1 MSPVTRHTSPSSHW
15 VYLGEPVHV
24 VDHGGPE
31 DGPLLV
37 CVHGLGGSSVNWAAL
52 APLLTPTARVVAL
65 DLPGFG
71 LTRTGAQSVSVQA
84 NQRTLHRFLTEVVQG
99 PAILMGNSM
108 GGLISMME
116 ASAHPGEV
124 AGLVLVDPALP
135 VTVRGRP
142 DPLVTAMFALYAV
155 PRLGRRAVEARRRL
169 GPRAVV
175 TDMLQLSCVDP
186 DRVPAEVVEQH
197 VAMAASRAE
206 YPEVPDAMIEAARSL
221 LVVISRRRRF
231 AAMLARLSLPV
242 LLLHG
247 EEDRLVPLPSARA
260 AAVAKPEWRFE
271 VARDVG
277 HVPQLEA
284 PEWTAERVADWL
296 GAEGAR
302 AAVRAARATWAQPQ
316 TTTASQEPGR

>member
-1 MSPVTRHTSPSSHW
+1 MSPVTRHTSPSSQW
-15 VYLGEPVHV
+15 VDLGEPVHV

-52 APLLTPTARVVAL
+52 APLLTPSARVVAL

-84 NQRTLHRFLTEVVQG
+84 NQRTLHRLLTEVVQG
-99 PAILMGNSM
+99 PAVVMGNSM

-116 ASAHPGEV
+116 ASAHPRRGRRPG
-124 AGLVLVDPALP
+124 ARGPRP
-135 VTVRGRP
+135 RGRP

-247 EEDRLVPLPSARA
+247 EEDRLVPLASARA

-316 TTTASQEPGR
+316 TTTASREPGR